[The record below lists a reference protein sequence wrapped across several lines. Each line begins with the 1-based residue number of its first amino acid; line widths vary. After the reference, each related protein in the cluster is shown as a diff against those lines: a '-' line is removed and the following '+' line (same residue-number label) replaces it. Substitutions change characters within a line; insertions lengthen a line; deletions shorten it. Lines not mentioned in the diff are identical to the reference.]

1 MSDFPD
7 VPEIAQPLGY
17 PGATWAFYQAR
28 TSGNRLRIPGWGMGD
43 VLISLL
49 GTLTVATVVSLGL
62 SKSHIDPEHGWGL
75 IVAFASPWICLAGWP
90 CVAAAIKGNGAVID
104 FGLTMHRPHIR
115 LGVLAGLASLALAS
129 LAAFMTVHVVGPISS
144 SAGDLAHEQHG
155 IVLVLFALFA
165 LVGAPIV
172 EEIAFRGML
181 FGALTKSS
189 FTPLVA
195 SLVSAGVFALF
206 HFEPKRFF
214 VLFVIGAV
222 LGEARRRSGST
233 LTSVVAHMINNAP
246 AAISLLGVQ
255 IAYFG
260 H

>member
-1 MSDFPD
+1 MSEYPA
-7 VPEIAQPLGY
+7 VPEIAQPVGY

-28 TSGNRLRIPGWGMGD
+28 TSGIRLRIPSWGMGD

-49 GTLTVATVVSLGL
+49 GTLTFAAVVSLL
-62 SKSHIDPEHGWGL
+62 LVASHVDPEHGWGL
-75 IVAFASPWICLAGWP
+75 IVAFTSPWVFLAGWP
-90 CVAAAIKGNGAVID
+90 IVATKFKGNGAAID
-104 FGLTMHRPHIR
+104 FGLVVHAPHIR
-115 LGVLAGLASLALAS
+115 LGVVAGLASLGLAS
-129 LAAFMTVHVVGPISS
+129 VAAFLTVQVFGPISS
-144 SAGDLAHEQHG
+144 SAGDVAKEQHG
-155 IVLVLFALFA
+155 ITLVLFALFA
-165 LVGAPIV
+165 LIGAPLV

-195 SLVSAGVFALF
+195 SLISAGVFALF

-233 LTSVVAHMINNAP
+233 LTSVVAHMVNNAP
-246 AAISLLGVQ
+246 AVVSLLGVQ
-255 IAYFG
+255 ITLIG

>member
-1 MSDFPD
+1 MTESPN

-28 TSGNRLRIPGWGMGD
+28 TAGNRLRIPGWGMGD

-75 IVAFASPWICLAGWP
+75 IIAFTSPWLLLAGWP
-90 CVAAAIKGNGAVID
+90 CIAAALKGNGAAID
-104 FGLTMHRPHIR
+104 FGLTIHRPHIR

-129 LAAFMTVHVVGPISS
+129 LAAHLTVQVLGPISS
-144 SAGDLAHEQHG
+144 SAGDVAKEQHG
-155 IVLVLFALFA
+155 IVLVVFALFA
-165 LVGAPIV
+165 LVGAPFV

-195 SLVSAGVFALF
+195 SLISAGVFALF

-214 VLFVIGAV
+214 VLFVVGAV

-233 LTSVVAHMINNAP
+233 SASIVAHMVNNAP
-246 AAISLLGVQ
+246 GVVSLLGVQ
-255 IAYFG
+255 IAFFG

>member
-1 MSDFPD
+1 MTEFQE

-28 TSGNRLRIPGWGMGD
+28 TSGVRLRIPGWGMGD

-75 IVAFASPWICLAGWP
+75 IVAFTSPWILLAGWP
-90 CVAAAIKGNGAVID
+90 CIAAAFKGNGAAID
-104 FGLTMHRPHIR
+104 FGLTIHRPHIR
-115 LGVLAGLASLALAS
+115 LGVFAGLASLALAAV
-129 LAAFMTVHVVGPISS
+129 AAYVTVHVVGPISS
-144 SAGDLAHEQHG
+144 SAGDVGSEQHG
-155 IVLVLFALFA
+155 IVRVLFALFA
-165 LVGAPIV
+165 LIGAPFV

-181 FGALTKSS
+181 FGALAKSQ

-195 SLVSAGVFALF
+195 SLISAGVFALF
-206 HFEPKRFF
+206 HFEPKRFL
-214 VLFVIGAV
+214 VLFVIGVV

-255 IAYFG
+255 IAFFG